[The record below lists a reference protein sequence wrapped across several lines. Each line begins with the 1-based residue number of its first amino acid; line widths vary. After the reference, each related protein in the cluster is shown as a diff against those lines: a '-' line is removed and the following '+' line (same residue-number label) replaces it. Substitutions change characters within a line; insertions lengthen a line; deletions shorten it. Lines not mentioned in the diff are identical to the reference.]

1 MSVRVS
7 PIQRQTTTTT
17 ISDAY
22 HHEEQRQHDAGNR
35 EREAEGGEHREIGR
49 AGQVHGLAGRRRLGA
64 AGVDVLV
71 LVGHQ

>member
-1 MSVRVS
+1 MSAPRLAD
-7 PIQRQTTTTT
+7 PAPHDHHDDQ
-17 ISDAY
+17 DAY